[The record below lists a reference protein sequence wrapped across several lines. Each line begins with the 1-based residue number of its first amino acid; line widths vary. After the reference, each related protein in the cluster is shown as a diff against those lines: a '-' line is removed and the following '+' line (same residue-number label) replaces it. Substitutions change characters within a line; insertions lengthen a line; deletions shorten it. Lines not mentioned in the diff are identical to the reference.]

1 MTAPATIQHDAYY
14 DVDVIARELGLRA
27 NAVERARKSGELR
40 STKRGG
46 RVLYRGSWID
56 SWLSGAEQP
65 SRELATA
72 Q

>member
-14 DVDVIARELGLRA
+14 DVDVIARVLGLRA
-27 NAVERARKSGELR
+27 NAVDRARKSGALR

-46 RVLYRGSWID
+46 RVLIRGDWLD

-65 SRELATA
+65 QEELAGA
-72 Q
+72 R